1 MKIKLHIIYIAAVLL
16 SSCSTQLVINH
27 NQNEIIPVISTPD
40 SAITAIINPYK
51 IGIDSVMNE
60 VICISEKEM
69 TKGRPESLLGNFVT
83 DLCLEQFSDQA
94 DICIMNNGGLRFPLP
109 KGEVTIGDIYKL
121 MPFENELVVLELNG
135 LELFSLIEYI
145 YSREGEPF
153 SGIKIYSMDSCM
165 ILSNRNILYRNGGNI
180 LISEPV
186 IASSCGG
193 EEEVYVVS
201 KIDETYKIRI
211 LTSDY
216 LAYGGDKMSFFKGKT
231 QYNLETKLR
240 DAIIKYC
247 KIKGFI
253 TSSLDQRFTYKI
265 KNNE

>member
-1 MKIKLHIIYIAAVLL
+1 MKIKLKIIYITVVLL
-16 SSCSTQLVINH
+16 SSCSTQLVIDH

-40 SAITAIINPYK
+40 SAITAMINPYK
-51 IGIDSVMNE
+51 TGIDSVMNE
-60 VICISEKEM
+60 VICISEREM

-83 DLCLEQFSDQA
+83 DLCLEEFSDKA
-94 DICIMNNGGLRFPLP
+94 NICIMNNGGLRFPLP
-109 KGEVTIGDIYKL
+109 KGEITIGDIYKL

-145 YSREGEPF
+145 YSRKGEPF

-165 ILSNRNILYRNGGNI
+165 ILSNRNILYRNEDKI
-180 LISEPV
+180 LMSEPV
-186 IASSCGG
+186 IASSCGE

-201 KIDETYKIRI
+201 KIDKTYKIRI

-231 QYNLETKLR
+231 QQKLEIKLR
-240 DAIIKYC
+240 DVIINYC
-247 KIKGFI
+247 KTKGFI
-253 TSSLDQRFTYKI
+253 NSSLDERFTYKT

>member
-1 MKIKLHIIYIAAVLL
+1 MKIKLNIIYIAAVVL
-16 SSCSTQLVINH
+16 SSCSTQLVIDH

-60 VICISEKEM
+60 VICISNKEM

-83 DLCLEQFSDQA
+83 DLCLEQFSDQVE
-94 DICIMNNGGLRFPLP
+94 ICIMNNGGLRFPLP

-121 MPFENELVVLELNG
+121 MPFENKLVVLELNG

-153 SGIKIYSMDSCM
+153 SGLKIYSRDSCM
-165 ILSNRNILYRNGGNI
+165 ILSNRNILYRNGDNI
-180 LISEPV
+180 LISKPV
-186 IASSCGG
+186 TASSCGG
-193 EEEVYVVS
+193 EEEVY
-201 KIDETYKIRI
+201 IDGRIDKTYKIRI

-216 LAYGGDKMSFFKGKT
+216 LAYGGDKMSFFKGKD
-231 QYNLETKLR
+231 QHNLETKLR
-240 DAIIKYC
+240 DTIISYC

-253 TSSLDQRFTYKI
+253 NSSLDERFTYK
-265 KNNE
+265 KL

>member
-1 MKIKLHIIYIAAVLL
+1 MKYKLNIIYISIVLL
-16 SSCSTQLVINH
+16 TSCSTQLVIDH

-40 SAITAIINPYK
+40 SAITAMIYPYK

-60 VICISEKEM
+60 VICVSAKEM
-69 TKGRPESLLGNFVT
+69 NKGRPESLLGNFVT
-83 DLCLEQFSDQA
+83 DLCLEQFSEKA
-94 DICIMNNGGLRFPLP
+94 DICVMNNGGLRFPLP
-109 KGEVTIGDIYKL
+109 EGAITIGDVYKL

-135 LELFSLIEYI
+135 LEVFSLIEYI

-153 SGIKIYSMDSCM
+153 SGIKIYSIDSCM
-165 ILSNRNILYRNGGNI
+165 ILSNRKILYRNEDNI

-201 KIDETYKIRI
+201 TIDETYKIRI

-216 LAYGGDKMSFFKGKT
+216 LAYGGDKMSFFKDKT

-240 DAIIKYC
+240 DAIINYC
-247 KIKGFI
+247 KTKGFI
-253 TSSLDQRFTYKI
+253 NSSLDERFTYKI
-265 KNNE
+265 ENNE